1 MFFKKSLKRGQKMLT
16 KMAQAISRELST
28 RDYRMRVISP
38 VTNNRDVLSNPRE
51 LNRQVRAIAADCG
64 ISDKTVHRWI
74 DAYLKEGSNGLIPRY
89 PRFRSNKKLY
99 VSFDALLEEAKLMR
113 VKTPTISVNEIIR
126 CLESEH
132 PEIVEIGVL
141 KRSTL
146 QAHLMKSGF
155 SRGALLRE
163 REKDGR
169 AFYGRYRK
177 EHRLE
182 QVQGDIKEPP
192 KHSCVDD
199 ETGLPVVPYLQLW
212 MDNATRKILTYR
224 IGVNQTEDIALSS
237 LRELI
242 ETYGIPD
249 TILTDQGSIYRGSSF
264 CHCTHALGI
273 THRRSKPYQP
283 QSKGCLERANGTID
297 DLFIPIKD
305 MTGVSFSMF
314 KKLVEQRIIEYN
326 NTKHSA
332 LVFLDENKQKYL
344 LSPNEAFERD
354 TATSRMADP
363 QMLEY
368 AFKLNQSRKVSKDG
382 LVSFRGKNYKIPGGL
397 ARAGDLVPIIYS
409 LTDHTVEMAVRN
421 SEDEI
426 RNGSDEFLFYELHEL
441 EIKADVQKEDYK
453 RVISEELKELI
464 KKAASDPI
472 PPSVVR
478 LMRNAA
484 RREGTYENEDQFKKD
499 ILPKVYWNAPEVP
512 DADQSAYGTAPA
524 PSGKTAGEQ
533 AETAAAGTAAS
544 ADSLYGNGGTC

>member
-1 MFFKKSLKRGQKMLT
+1 MLT
-16 KMAQAISRELST
+16 KLAQAIGRELSAQ
-28 RDYRMRVISP
+28 DYRLRVISP
-38 VTNNRDVLSNPRE
+38 VINKREVLSNPRE
-51 LNRQVRAIAADCG
+51 LNKLVRSIAADCG
-64 ISDKTVHRWI
+64 ICDKTVHRWI
-74 DAYLKEGSNGLIPRY
+74 DAYLKEGSKGLIPKY
-89 PRFRSNKKLY
+89 PKSRSDKRLY
-99 VSFDALLEEAKLMR
+99 VTFDALLEEAKLMR

-126 CLESEH
+126 CLESDH
-132 PEIVEIGVL
+132 PELVEIGAL

-146 QAHLMKSGF
+146 QSHLKKAGF
-155 SRGALLRE
+155 SRGDLLRD

-224 IGVNQTEDIALSS
+224 IGINQTEDIALSS

-264 CHCTHALGI
+264 CHCTHALDI

-283 QSKGCLERANGTID
+283 QSKGGLERLNGTID
-297 DLFIPIKD
+297 DLFIPVKG

-326 NTKHSA
+326 STKHSA
-332 LVFLDENKQKYL
+332 LVFLDENKQECL

-354 TATSRMADP
+354 TKVCRMADP
-363 QMLEY
+363 QILEY
-368 AFKLNQSRKVSKDG
+368 AFKLNQSRKVTKDG
-382 LVSFRGKNYKIPGGL
+382 LISFRGKNYKVPAGL
-397 ARAGDLVPIIYS
+397 VKDGDMIPIIYS

-421 SEDEI
+421 SEKEI
-426 RNGSDEFLFYELHEL
+426 RNGGEEYLFYELHEL
-441 EIKADVQKEDYK
+441 EIKSDVQKEVYVK
-453 RVISEELKELI
+453 VTSEELKKLRQ
-464 KKAASDPI
+464 KAASEPI
-472 PPSVVR
+472 PPTVVR
-478 LMRNAA
+478 LMREMA
-484 RREGTYENEDQFKKD
+484 RREGTYENEEQFRRD
-499 ILPKVYWNAPEVP
+499 ILPKVHWKSPEVP
-512 DADQSAYGTAPA
+512 DADQSAYGTAPS
-524 PSGKTAGEQ
+524 PSGETAGEQ
-533 AETAAAGTAAS
+533 AAPAAAGNAGAAAP
-544 ADSLYGNGGTC
+544 ADSLYGNGGSSDVH